1 MALAFYV
8 DNPDALAKAFAAHDE
23 YMAVLTYFVRGKN
36 SKCRMLTPDGDDY
49 YSAPFCFMPKHLPP
63 PGGGAGVDNG
73 NGSNGNGNGNGSN
86 RGGGGGRGGG
96 GTGYLV
102 FTSQVPW
109 LHGNPKSDRNE
120 RAHYQ
125 AEDWMRDRGGLDP
138 PFIGTVED
146 FQHKMGLGE
155 GGVHAFTS
163 DGCYPACDEISQ
175 ALGE

>member
-86 RGGGGGRGGG
+86 RGGGGGRVPRLHVAGAVAARESQERSQRARALPGGGLDARSWRARSAVHRHGGGFPAQDGIGGG
-96 GTGYLV
+96 GGAR
-102 FTSQVPW
+102 
-109 LHGNPKSDRNE
+109 LHE
-120 RAHYQ
+120 RRVLSGVR
-125 AEDWMRDRGGLDP
+125 RDIAGPR
-138 PFIGTVED
+138 
-146 FQHKMGLGE
+146 
-155 GGVHAFTS
+155 
-163 DGCYPACDEISQ
+163 
-175 ALGE
+175 